1 MKKII
6 LITLSLLLILTFVG
20 CKSTVEN
27 TPVSES
33 TEPEVSLGEV
43 VTRAELGEENIIAER
58 DNINADVKND
68 NYELKVRYH
77 KLSEVTLPQE
87 IKSKMLLENDKVL
100 ILDIIMDLK
109 NVSKGDIDT
118 SQQLAQITV
127 NEGITE
133 RSMLSF
139 LDRSESRILKPGEV
153 REVAVSIMF
162 DLENLPEIKNYILKF
177 DKLETEIDI

>member
-1 MKKII
+1 
-6 LITLSLLLILTFVG
+6 
-20 CKSTVEN
+20 
-27 TPVSES
+27 
-33 TEPEVSLGEV
+33 
-43 VTRAELGEENIIAER
+43 
-58 DNINADVKND
+58 
-68 NYELKVRYH
+68 
-77 KLSEVTLPQE
+77 
-87 IKSKMLLENDKVL
+87 
-100 ILDIIMDLK
+100 MDLK